1 MAVKT
6 SFCYLWELNVEFIL
20 RFIAKNYIWRTL
32 GSQTKTRKHQ
42 ITSAL
47 DLWTTP
53 RSQTWLRKQSQFKIF
68 PFFGQKYS
76 RFKISVVYYD
86 LELSQLTV
94 LLKFAFVFKYTFV
107 SRGLTHYGRT
117 IRFAALCGAQ
127 THTRCFHI
135 KSYSHA
141 NDFILLQFGKDRLL
155 RWKIPVS
162 YSCSLLHPWCVWTK
176 VRMHQQTYLDS
187 KLTSM
192 LKNSTS
198 GQPH

>member
-68 PFFGQKYS
+68 LFFGQKYS
-76 RFKISVVYYD
+76 SFKISIVYYD
-86 LELSQLTV
+86 LELSQVTV

-117 IRFAALCGAQ
+117 IRFAALCGAR
-127 THTRCFHI
+127 HTQGASI
-135 KSYSHA
+135 SKA
-141 NDFILLQFGKDRLL
+141 IVTLTILSF
-155 RWKIPVS
+155 
-162 YSCSLLHPWCVWTK
+162 CSLVKIVCWDGRFLSPIPA
-176 VRMHQQTYLDS
+176 RYYILDVCE
-187 KLTSM
+187 
-192 LKNSTS
+192 
-198 GQPH
+198 PR

>member
-1 MAVKT
+1 MVKKT
-6 SFCYLWELNVEFIL
+6 VSIQNLSLF
-20 RFIAKNYIWRTL
+20 RAKVL
-32 GSQTKTRKHQ
+32 S
-42 ITSAL
+42 
-47 DLWTTP
+47 
-53 RSQTWLRKQSQFKIF
+53 
-68 PFFGQKYS
+68 
-76 RFKISVVYYD
+76 FKISVVYYD
-86 LELSQLTV
+86 LELSQVTV

-192 LKNSTS
+192 LKNSSS